1 MRLTSTQAS
10 VSSGPDAGVRAS
22 TDASTLLPGYRL
34 YFRREGEVLIVLL
47 VGGDK
52 GSQRRD
58 LPKAKE
64 IWKRWKEGE

>member
-1 MRLTSTQAS
+1 MRVQ
-10 VSSGPDAGVRAS
+10 VG
-22 TDASTLLPGYRL
+22 PGYRL